1 MCVYALLL
9 CVLSASGADS
19 LRPADGHAA
28 VRRADRELTH
38 LSTVDDILPWLAV
51 RPVDRDANPT
61 SFRDHVIVDE
71 FGRELT
77 LRGACFEAEE
87 RNFDAPHRQRPIDP
101 AQYSNGSCPVNYAGN
116 NAGFQEP
123 PICEIDA
130 GKGRWAANVSDFG
143 QNDFAQAR
151 ALGLNIA
158 RLCLS
163 WSSLEYTP
171 GVYNATYIE
180 RVAQI
185 VSWAREQGVYVILDL
200 HEDLYSLFIQPT
212 ASTPSYPPFLT
223 PSGGQDGAPAW
234 AVETNGWPPLA
245 IGGIGDLNLA
255 ILRAFDNLY
264 NNSVIPGVPQGAAP
278 GPGIADH
285 YIGALAA
292 LAARFKDEP
301 TVAGFEIINEPLP
314 GFEYLLNPPAQASQ
328 FLFPLY
334 RRAVQAI
341 TGVRDGLPDCPPG
354 GGLSPAAGAAC
365 AYADLGIH
373 DTRHIFFA
381 EPSALR
387 NTFDASFDLMG
398 RWSNYTNIV
407 FTPHVYTHVFTI
419 DVEAPWLNITNY
431 PPSWAYA
438 YETAWLEANRMGAAV
453 FVSEFGCGA
462 LDDVKTVIPTLDE
475 AERHG
480 TGGTIW
486 SWKTNCG
493 DGTDCT
499 DPWSMFAAPI
509 GNASVAPNGPLFPQ
523 RERMMSRIHS
533 RGTLGETLVALYNV
547 STRGYVL
554 SANVT
559 AAAWWGL
566 TMRAR
571 TFDAALG
578 DASPW
583 ARGPWSDVRAHTDAR
598 PFSRASLTANGSVTE
613 IYIPRSLSSVTPVAV
628 SNVQLLGT
636 VAWPDGSRSSF
647 FRPLAPGVYSLGVP
661 PSDSAPD
668 FDIAASVA
676 AAYEARPTALTVSGG
691 AAVGAVAAADAYSRY
706 ASSLVANISLARVA
720 LQGSGFELP

>member
-1 MCVYALLL
+1 MRFVPFVFVVL
-9 CVLSASGADS
+9 CAGEDFVPS
-19 LRPADGHAA
+19 AA
-28 VRRADRELTH
+28 VRAFGQWQPV
-38 LSTVDDILPWLAV
+38 SDDVLPWLTV
-51 RPVDRDANPT
+51 RAVDREANPG
-61 SFRDHVIVDE
+61 SFRDHVIADE

-87 RNFDAPHRQRPIDP
+87 RNFDEPHRQRPIDP
-101 AQYSNGSCPVNYAGN
+101 VQYNGTCPDNWAGN
-116 NAGFQEP
+116 NDGFQEP
-123 PICEIDA
+123 PICEVDA
-130 GKGRWAANVSDFG
+130 GKGRWAANTSDES

-163 WSSLEYTP
+163 WSSLEYSP

-185 VSWAREQGVYVILDL
+185 VSWAKEQGVYVILDL

-212 ASTPSYPPFLT
+212 PSTPSYPPFLT

-255 ILRAFDNLY
+255 VLRAFDNLY
-264 NNSVIPGVPQGAAP
+264 NNSVIPGLPQGAAP
-278 GPGIADH
+278 GPGLADH

-292 LAARFKDEP
+292 LASRFKDEP
-301 TVAGFEIINEPLP
+301 TVAGYEIINEPLP
-314 GFEYLLNPPAQASQ
+314 GFEFLLDPPAQASN

-354 GGLSPAAGAAC
+354 GGISPAAGAEC

-398 RWSNYTNIV
+398 RWTNYSNIV

-419 DVEAPWLNITNY
+419 DAEAPWLNLTNY
-431 PPSWAYA
+431 PPSWAFA

-453 FVSEFGCGA
+453 FVSEFGCGV
-462 LDDVKTVIPTLDE
+462 LEDDKTVNPTLDE

-493 DGTDCT
+493 DGTNCK
-499 DPWSMFAAPI
+499 DPWSMYAAAV
-509 GNASVAPNGPLFPQ
+509 GNESVAPNGPLFPQ

-533 RGTLGETLVALYNV
+533 RGTLGETLVAVYNV
-547 STRGYVL
+547 TTRGYAL

-559 AAAWWGL
+559 AAAWQTL
-566 TMRAR
+566 SMRAR
-571 TFDAALG
+571 AFDVSMG
-578 DASPW
+578 DSSPW
-583 ARGPWSDVRAHTDAR
+583 SRGAWPAMHAYSDAR
-598 PFSRASLTANGSVTE
+598 RFSRASLTANGTVTE
-613 IYIPRSLSSVTPVAV
+613 IYIPRSIAVAPAAV

-647 FRPLAPGVYSLGVP
+647 FRPLGPGVYSLALP
-661 PSDSAPD
+661 PSDSAPG
-668 FDIAASVA
+668 FDVEALVTEAMD
-676 AAYEARPTALTVSGG
+676 ARPTALTVSEHAHAG
-691 AAVGAVAAADAYSRY
+691 AAAAAAAYDQY
-706 ASSLVANISLARVA
+706 AASLVANISLARAA
-720 LQGSGFELP
+720 LEGSDFELPLLSKGEGGK